1 MHAGKIKVNNN
12 LDNVTPFFTGGQTLM
27 SPALQNKILICT
39 EISFSLSKSEATR
52 LEDVGAV
59 DWIHLTQALF

>member
-1 MHAGKIKVNNN
+1 
-12 LDNVTPFFTGGQTLM
+12 M
-27 SPALQNKILICT
+27 SPALQNKILMYT